1 MTEKEFL
8 TLYKERRNLKS
19 IREAKER
26 LDSFWK
32 ALFDVLEE
40 EEKVIIKDWGI
51 FEKREVKPRK
61 ILNLATR
68 EMMVTEE
75 KKVIKFRPRMKMID
89 KVNELNTLKRRNM
102 NTREFVSYYKKLRKE
117 QDETVEYEEAREEIE
132 EIFNLIAEVIAMDE
146 EVKFKNRGT
155 FSLLKRKKRRIGSP
169 TSKEVR
175 EIVPK
180 KTIKFVQSKVLEIN

>member
-32 ALFDVLEE
+32 ALFDVLDV

-51 FEKREVKPRK
+51 FEKRGVKPRK

-89 KVNELNTLKRRNM
+89 KVNELNTLI
-102 NTREFVSYYKKLRKE
+102 EE
-117 QDETVEYEEAREEIE
+117 EYEH
-132 EIFNLIAEVIAMDE
+132 
-146 EVKFKNRGT
+146 
-155 FSLLKRKKRRIGSP
+155 
-169 TSKEVR
+169 
-175 EIVPK
+175 
-180 KTIKFVQSKVLEIN
+180 

>member
-1 MTEKEFL
+1 MKEKEFL

-40 EEKVIIKDWGI
+40 DKVIIKDWGI
-51 FEKREVKPRK
+51 FEKREVKSRK

-68 EMMVTEE
+68 EMMMTEE

-89 KVNELNTLKRRNM
+89 KVNELNTLI
-102 NTREFVSYYKKLRKE
+102 EE
-117 QDETVEYEEAREEIE
+117 EYEH
-132 EIFNLIAEVIAMDE
+132 
-146 EVKFKNRGT
+146 
-155 FSLLKRKKRRIGSP
+155 
-169 TSKEVR
+169 
-175 EIVPK
+175 
-180 KTIKFVQSKVLEIN
+180 

>member
-40 EEKVIIKDWGI
+40 EEKVTIKDWGI
-51 FEKREVKPRK
+51 FEKKEVKPRK

-68 EMMVTEE
+68 EMIHSRR
-75 KKVIKFRPRMKMID
+75 KD
-89 KVNELNTLKRRNM
+89 NERDL
-102 NTREFVSYYKKLRKE
+102 
-117 QDETVEYEEAREEIE
+117 
-132 EIFNLIAEVIAMDE
+132 
-146 EVKFKNRGT
+146 
-155 FSLLKRKKRRIGSP
+155 
-169 TSKEVR
+169 
-175 EIVPK
+175 
-180 KTIKFVQSKVLEIN
+180 

>member
-8 TLYKERRNLKS
+8 ILYKERRNLKS

-40 EEKVIIKDWGI
+40 DKVIIKDWGI
-51 FEKREVKPRK
+51 FEKREVKSRK

-68 EMMVTEE
+68 EMMMTEE

-89 KVNELNTLKRRNM
+89 KVNELNTLI
-102 NTREFVSYYKKLRKE
+102 EE
-117 QDETVEYEEAREEIE
+117 EYEH
-132 EIFNLIAEVIAMDE
+132 
-146 EVKFKNRGT
+146 
-155 FSLLKRKKRRIGSP
+155 
-169 TSKEVR
+169 
-175 EIVPK
+175 
-180 KTIKFVQSKVLEIN
+180 

>member
-40 EEKVIIKDWGI
+40 DKVIIKDWGI
-51 FEKREVKPRK
+51 FEKREVKSRK

-68 EMMVTEE
+68 EMMMTEE

-89 KVNELNTLKRRNM
+89 KVNELNTLI
-102 NTREFVSYYKKLRKE
+102 EE
-117 QDETVEYEEAREEIE
+117 EYEH
-132 EIFNLIAEVIAMDE
+132 
-146 EVKFKNRGT
+146 
-155 FSLLKRKKRRIGSP
+155 
-169 TSKEVR
+169 
-175 EIVPK
+175 
-180 KTIKFVQSKVLEIN
+180 

>member
-8 TLYKERRNLKS
+8 ILYKERRNLKS

-40 EEKVIIKDWGI
+40 DKVIIKDWGI
-51 FEKREVKPRK
+51 FEKREVKSRK

-68 EMMVTEE
+68 EMMMTEE

-89 KVNELNTLKRRNM
+89 KVNELNTLM
-102 NTREFVSYYKKLRKE
+102 EE
-117 QDETVEYEEAREEIE
+117 EYEH
-132 EIFNLIAEVIAMDE
+132 
-146 EVKFKNRGT
+146 
-155 FSLLKRKKRRIGSP
+155 
-169 TSKEVR
+169 
-175 EIVPK
+175 
-180 KTIKFVQSKVLEIN
+180 

>member
-32 ALFDVLEE
+32 ALFDVLDV

-68 EMMVTEE
+68 KMMMTEE
-75 KKVIKFRPRMKMID
+75 KKVIKFKPRMKMID
-89 KVNELNTLKRRNM
+89 KVNELNTLI
-102 NTREFVSYYKKLRKE
+102 EEEYE
-117 QDETVEYEEAREEIE
+117 QD
-132 EIFNLIAEVIAMDE
+132 
-146 EVKFKNRGT
+146 
-155 FSLLKRKKRRIGSP
+155 RKSTRLNSSHS
-169 TSKEVR
+169 TSSR
-175 EIVPK
+175 MP
-180 KTIKFVQSKVLEIN
+180 SSA

>member
-19 IREAKER
+19 IRESKER

-51 FEKREVKPRK
+51 FEKKEVKPRK

-68 EMMVTEE
+68 RMMITEE
-75 KKVIKFRPRMKMID
+75 KKVIKFKPRMKMID
-89 KVNELNTLKRRNM
+89 KVNELNTLM
-102 NTREFVSYYKKLRKE
+102 EE
-117 QDETVEYEEAREEIE
+117 EYEH
-132 EIFNLIAEVIAMDE
+132 
-146 EVKFKNRGT
+146 
-155 FSLLKRKKRRIGSP
+155 
-169 TSKEVR
+169 
-175 EIVPK
+175 
-180 KTIKFVQSKVLEIN
+180 

>member
-8 TLYKERRNLKS
+8 ILYKERRNLKS

-40 EEKVIIKDWGI
+40 DKVIIKDWGI
-51 FEKREVKPRK
+51 FEKREVKSRK

-68 EMMVTEE
+68 EMMMTEE

-89 KVNELNTLKRRNM
+89 KVNELNTL
-102 NTREFVSYYKKLRKE
+102 
-117 QDETVEYEEAREEIE
+117 IE
-132 EIFNLIAEVIAMDE
+132 EENEH
-146 EVKFKNRGT
+146 
-155 FSLLKRKKRRIGSP
+155 
-169 TSKEVR
+169 
-175 EIVPK
+175 
-180 KTIKFVQSKVLEIN
+180 

>member
-26 LDSFWK
+26 LDSFRK

-75 KKVIKFRPRMKMID
+75 KKVIKFRPRMKMVD
-89 KVNELNTLKRRNM
+89 KVNELNTLI
-102 NTREFVSYYKKLRKE
+102 EE
-117 QDETVEYEEAREEIE
+117 EYEY
-132 EIFNLIAEVIAMDE
+132 
-146 EVKFKNRGT
+146 
-155 FSLLKRKKRRIGSP
+155 
-169 TSKEVR
+169 
-175 EIVPK
+175 
-180 KTIKFVQSKVLEIN
+180 